1 MATVQFAAALRAL
14 LACCVAA
21 VAFGGAAFAQDYP
34 NRQIR
39 LIVPVPAGG
48 GVDLLSR
55 AIGQK
60 LATNMNVTVVIEN
73 RAGASA
79 AIGTAE
85 LAKAAPDGY
94 TIMMAYS
101 AHATNPIFNPNLPY
115 DTNRD
120 FAPIVFV
127 GYIPLILVTQPG
139 NGIDSVKVLIERARS
154 KPGAISF
161 ASGGAGAGA
170 HLSGEL
176 LKYLAKIDMTHVPY
190 KGNAPA
196 LNDVLGGQVPI
207 MFDTIT
213 TALPHVK
220 AGKLKALAVTSAKRS
235 SLAPE
240 VPTMSEAGMPDFEI
254 SAWYLMLAPRG
265 TPPAIVSRLNAEIN
279 RAMQDPELRERL
291 GSQGVDFT
299 GGSADVADR
308 FLRGEIERWA
318 RVAKTTGM
326 KGN

>member
-1 MATVQFAAALRAL
+1 MLSQKIWPAFRILLAALVL
-14 LACCVAA
+14 
-21 VAFGGAAFAQDYP
+21 FAQFTSAHAQNYP
-34 NRQIR
+34 SQPIR
-39 LIVPVPAGG
+39 LIVPVPPGG

-55 AIGQK
+55 TIGQK
-60 LATNMNVTVVIEN
+60 MAANMGATLVVEN
-73 RAGASA
+73 KAGASA

-85 LAKAAPDGY
+85 LAKSPPDGY

-115 DTNRD
+115 DTEKD
-120 FAPIVFV
+120 FAPVVFV
-127 GYIPLILVTQPG
+127 GYIPLILVTRTDSG
-139 NGIDSVKVLIERARS
+139 FDSVKTIIDKARE
-154 KPGAISF
+154 KPGAIAY

-176 LKYLAKIDMTHVPY
+176 MKYLAKIDMIHVPY

-196 LNDVLGGQVPI
+196 LNDVLAGQVPF

-220 AGKLKALAVTSAKRS
+220 AGKLKALAVTSGKRS

-240 VPTMSEAGMPDFEI
+240 VPTMIEAGLPDFEI
-254 SAWYLMLAPRG
+254 YAWYMMLAPKG
-265 TPPAIVSRLNAEIN
+265 TPPEIVKRLNAEIN
-279 RAMQDPELRERL
+279 KAMQDPEVRERL
-291 GSQGVDFT
+291 GKQGVDFV
-299 GGSADVADR
+299 GGTPEEADK
-308 FLRGEIERWA
+308 FLRSEMERWA

>member
-1 MATVQFAAALRAL
+1 MSNLLWSVAKAFLLGSAL
-14 LACCVAA
+14 LVGSGSAM
-21 VAFGGAAFAQDYP
+21 GQPYP
-34 NRQIR
+34 SRPIR
-39 LIVPVPAGG
+39 LIVPVPPGG

-55 AIGQK
+55 TIGQK
-60 LATNMNVTVVIEN
+60 MAANMGATLLVDNKP
-73 RAGASA
+73 GASA

-85 LAKAAPDGY
+85 LARSAPDGY

-101 AHATNPIFNPNLPY
+101 AHATNPIFIPNLPY
-115 DTNRD
+115 DTEKD

-127 GYIPLILVTQPG
+127 GYIPLILITQP
-139 NGIDSVKVLIERARS
+139 NSGIDSVSKLIDMAKA
-154 KPGAISF
+154 KPGAIAY

-176 LKYLAKIDMTHVPY
+176 LKYLTKIELNHIPY

-196 LNDVLGGQVPI
+196 LNDVLAGQVPI

-220 AGKLKALAVTSAKRS
+220 AGKLKALAVTSRKRS
-235 SLAPE
+235 SLAPD
-240 VPTMSEAGMPDFEI
+240 VPTMIEAGLPDFEI
-254 SAWYLMLAPRG
+254 YAWYLMLAPKG
-265 TPPAIVSRLNAEIN
+265 TPPEVLKRLNAEIN
-279 RAMQDPELRERL
+279 KAMQDPEVRDRL
-291 GSQGVDFT
+291 GKQGVDFV
-299 GGSADVADR
+299 GGTPEEADK
-308 FLRGEIERWA
+308 FLRSEVERWA

>member
-1 MATVQFAAALRAL
+1 MSKKTWLACGAL
-14 LACCVAA
+14 LAGVALIA
-21 VAFGGAAFAQDYP
+21 SGPTVHAQTYP
-34 NRQIR
+34 SQPIR
-39 LIVPVPAGG
+39 LIVPVPPGG

-55 AIGQK
+55 TIGQK
-60 LATNMNVTVVIEN
+60 MADNMGATLVVEN
-73 RAGASA
+73 KAGASA

-85 LAKAAPDGY
+85 LAKSAPDGY

-115 DTNRD
+115 DTEKD

-127 GYIPLILVTQPG
+127 GYIPLILVTG
-139 NGIDSVKVLIERARS
+139 SNSGFDSVKTIIEKARA
-154 KPGAISF
+154 KPGSIAY

-176 LKYLAKIDMTHVPY
+176 MKYLEKIDLIHVPY

-196 LNDVLGGQVPI
+196 LNDVLAGQVPF

-220 AGKLKALAVTSAKRS
+220 SGKLKALAVTSRKRS
-235 SLAPE
+235 SLAPD
-240 VPTMSEAGMPDFEI
+240 VPTMIEAGLPDFEI
-254 SAWYLMLAPRG
+254 YAWYMMLAPKG
-265 TPPAIVSRLNAEIN
+265 TPPEIVRRLNAEIN
-279 RAMQDPELRERL
+279 KAMQDPDVRDRL
-291 GSQGVDFT
+291 GKRGVDFV
-299 GGSADVADR
+299 GGTPEEADK
-308 FLRGEIERWA
+308 FLRSEMERWA

>member
-1 MATVQFAAALRAL
+1 MGQP
-14 LACCVAA
+14 
-21 VAFGGAAFAQDYP
+21 YP
-34 NRQIR
+34 SRPIR
-39 LIVPVPAGG
+39 LIVPVPPGG

-55 AIGQK
+55 TIGQK
-60 LATNMNVTVVIEN
+60 MAANMGATLLVDNKP
-73 RAGASA
+73 GASA

-85 LAKAAPDGY
+85 LARSAPDGY

-101 AHATNPIFNPNLPY
+101 AHATNPIFIPNLPY
-115 DTNRD
+115 DTEKD

-127 GYIPLILVTQPG
+127 GYIPLILITQP
-139 NGIDSVKVLIERARS
+139 NSGIDSVSKLIDMAKA
-154 KPGAISF
+154 KPGAIAY

-176 LKYLAKIDMTHVPY
+176 LKYLTKIELNHIPY

-196 LNDVLGGQVPI
+196 LNDVLAGQVPI

-220 AGKLKALAVTSAKRS
+220 AGKLKALAVTSRKRS
-235 SLAPE
+235 SLAPD
-240 VPTMSEAGMPDFEI
+240 VPTMIEAGLPDFEI
-254 SAWYLMLAPRG
+254 YAWYLMLAPKG
-265 TPPAIVSRLNAEIN
+265 TPPEVLKRLNAEIN
-279 RAMQDPELRERL
+279 KAMQDPEVRDRL
-291 GSQGVDFT
+291 GKQGVDFV
-299 GGSADVADR
+299 GGTPEEADK
-308 FLRGEIERWA
+308 FLRSEVERWA